1 LGPLLPDTGPLHVR
15 VLRRV
20 RGIVVEAAAFV
31 LVTLTLPFLLVAAV
45 VVDVALWVLK
55 RKPWMGVRLV
65 AMLWWFLFGELRG
78 VAGLALIGLASLG
91 RDTRTRRFRVY
102 RLRQLWAG
110 GHLRGVQRLF
120 GLRFAV
126 EGLDEVAPGPVL
138 ILMRH
143 ASIIDNTLPDAIV
156 GHRHA
161 MGLRFVIKR
170 ELELLPTIDIG
181 GRWVPTNFVRRGS
194 GDTARELED
203 LGKLAID
210 LDPHEGVLIY
220 PEGTRCTPAKLA
232 RAQALIAERQPALAA
247 RAGRLRHIL
256 PPRLGGPL
264 ALLEGAGGTDV
275 VFCGH
280 VGLDGFER
288 ISDIWAGGLVGGTV
302 HVKFWRVSASD
313 VPADRDA
320 RVGWLYDNWQQID
333 DWIEDHRGALPR

>member
-1 LGPLLPDTGPLHVR
+1 VPRVGPLLPDTGPRGPRYVR
-15 VLRRV
+15 RA
-20 RGIVVEAAAFV
+20 RGIAIEATAFA
-31 LVTLTLPFLLVAAV
+31 LVTLTLPLLLLAAAAV
-45 VVDVALWVLK
+45 DLVLWALR

-78 VAGLALIGLASLG
+78 VSGLALIWLASLG

-120 GLRFAV
+120 GLTFDVR
-126 EGLDEVAPGPVL
+126 GLEDVAPGPVL

-156 GHRHA
+156 GRAHDL
-161 MGLRFVIKR
+161 GLRFVLKR
-170 ELELLPTIDIG
+170 ELQSLPTIDIG

-203 LGKLAID
+203 LRKLAID

-220 PEGTRCTPAKLA
+220 PEGTRYTPDKLA
-232 RAQALIAERQPALAA
+232 RAQALIAERQPDLAA
-247 RAGRLRHIL
+247 RASVLRHIL

-264 ALLEGAGGTDV
+264 ALLEAGRGTDV
-275 VFCGH
+275 VVCAH
-280 VGLDGFER
+280 VGLDGFEHV
-288 ISDIWAGGLVGGTV
+288 SDIWKGGLVGGTV
-302 HVKFWRVSASD
+302 RVQFWRFPAAE
-313 VPADRDA
+313 VPEDRA
-320 RVGWLYDNWQQID
+320 ALTAWLYDRWQQVD
-333 DWIEDHRGALPR
+333 DWVGAHRE